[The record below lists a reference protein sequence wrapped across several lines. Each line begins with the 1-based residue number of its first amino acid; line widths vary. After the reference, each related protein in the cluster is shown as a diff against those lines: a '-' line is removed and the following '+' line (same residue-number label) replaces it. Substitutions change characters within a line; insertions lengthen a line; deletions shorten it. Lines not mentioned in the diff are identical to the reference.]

1 MRAFDQPACFPIR
14 PAMPGAV
21 FINDCSNHY
30 RLKRLR
36 PEQVIRLLRL
46 QYDGTKMIIALQ
58 HGTFAINLEAGAID
72 QFGDELELIL

>member
-1 MRAFDQPACFPIR
+1 MLSHSPRDAWRSFHQRLLKPLSPETIKARASDTR
-14 PAMPGAV
+14 
-21 FINDCSNHY
+21 
-30 RLKRLR
+30 
-36 PEQVIRLLRL
+36 LRL

>member
-1 MRAFDQPACFPIR
+1 MLFPIR
-14 PAMPGAV
+14 RARPDAV